1 MLTLSHG
8 YFLSEDPKEQAIMK
22 PYPPLGLLYVSAY
35 LKQHDMDVQVYD
47 STFGTPAGF
56 EAHLRET
63 KPAVVGLYA
72 NLMTRPQ
79 VVKMAAAAKRL
90 GVWVVVGGPDPA
102 NYIDEYLAHG
112 VDVVVIGEGE
122 QTMLDLV
129 PRLAR
134 SGTNEL
140 HEVDGV
146 AFSDGNATVRTPARK
161 QLRDLDALPFPD
173 REAIDVQRYV
183 DTWRTHHGRGAVS
196 LITARGCPYTCTWCS
211 HAVYGYSHRRRS
223 PENVVDEV
231 EWLVDR
237 YRPDMLWYADDV
249 FTMKPS
255 WLTKYA
261 DALERRGLHLP
272 FETISREDRLN
283 ESVVETLARMGC
295 FRLWIGSESG
305 SQRILDA
312 MKRRTDADRVR
323 DMVRLL
329 QQHEIEAGLFIMLG
343 YDGEEERDLVETVRL
358 LTDAPPDIFLTTVSY
373 PIKGTAYYE
382 QVKDRLIVQ
391 KSWAEGSD
399 RDFSVEG
406 RRSDAYYRH
415 AARWMTNEVAHARE
429 RLRSN
434 AQAGTLLKTFVKAKA
449 GRLGMMVNQAS
460 RVQESFVP
468 ASRSLIA
475 SAPLPS

>member
-1 MLTLSHG
+1 
-8 YFLSEDPKEQAIMK
+8 
-22 PYPPLGLLYVSAY
+22 
-35 LKQHDMDVQVYD
+35 
-47 STFGTPAGF
+47 
-56 EAHLRET
+56 
-63 KPAVVGLYA
+63 
-72 NLMTRPQ
+72 
-79 VVKMAAAAKRL
+79 
-90 GVWVVVGGPDPA
+90 
-102 NYIDEYLAHG
+102 
-112 VDVVVIGEGE
+112 
-122 QTMLDLV
+122 
-129 PRLAR
+129 
-134 SGTNEL
+134 
-140 HEVDGV
+140 
-146 AFSDGNATVRTPARK
+146 
-161 QLRDLDALPFPD
+161 
-173 REAIDVQRYV
+173 
-183 DTWRTHHGRGAVS
+183 
-196 LITARGCPYTCTWCS
+196 
-211 HAVYGYSHRRRS
+211 
-223 PENVVDEV
+223 
-231 EWLVDR
+231 
-237 YRPDMLWYADDV
+237 
-249 FTMKPS
+249 
-255 WLTKYA
+255 
-261 DALERRGLHLP
+261 
-272 FETISREDRLN
+272 ETISREDRLN